1 MITGSKPHTGLQTEQ
16 AKRIV
21 TFDLEGILKLHT
33 VLLKLLWKRCPFFP
47 PKITNSK
54 KKRSLFRFE
63 DVGCSLMITVA
74 LFVAW
79 GT

>member
-33 VLLKLLWKRCPFFP
+33 VLLKLHD
-47 PKITNSK
+47 IT
-54 KKRSLFRFE
+54 
-63 DVGCSLMITVA
+63 G
-74 LFVAW
+74 
-79 GT
+79 